1 MGAKAPCLGWLVGGR
16 VEILMCY
23 TCGCVQKEVWISDL
37 ELRIQAIIETL
48 NLGVLNI
55 LVRTC
60 MPRSEYGV
68 ERACVLYPQ
77 PPCTLCT
84 VVTRLIIVQLSAEG
98 SAVSL
103 SSTLKVRPFHF
114 FFFLFFLI
122 FIRLHR
128 VLVAPH
134 SIFDLRHVGSSSL
147 TRGQTW
153 ASCIGGVASI
163 GPPGKS

>member
-114 FFFLFFLI
+114 FFFLFFFNIYSAALDLC
-122 FIRLHR
+122 FSTWHCWASLWHAGSF
-128 VLVAPH
+128 LVAA
-134 SIFDLRHVGSSSL
+134 
-147 TRGQTW
+147 RG
-153 ASCIGGVASI
+153 I
-163 GPPGKS
+163 